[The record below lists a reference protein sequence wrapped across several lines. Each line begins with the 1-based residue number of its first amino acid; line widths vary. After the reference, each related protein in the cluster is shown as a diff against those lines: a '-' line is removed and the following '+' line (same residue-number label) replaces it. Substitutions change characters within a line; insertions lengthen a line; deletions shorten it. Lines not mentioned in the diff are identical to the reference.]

1 MTTLFY
7 LFLLLVVIQ
16 LLLQALTTKLPSKN
30 IPHEN
35 GTQVGV
41 MIGAGAAN
49 TGLFWMR
56 LGGAGEAGELRRADM
71 EGRNVALFC
80 GDWAWER
87 EVRHQLFIVAVD
99 IGSAPD
105 YGVE

>member
-1 MTTLFY
+1 MDRA
-7 LFLLLVVIQ
+7 VIFFF
-16 LLLQALTTKLPSKN
+16 TFFFKKKEN
-30 IPHEN
+30 IGKREREN